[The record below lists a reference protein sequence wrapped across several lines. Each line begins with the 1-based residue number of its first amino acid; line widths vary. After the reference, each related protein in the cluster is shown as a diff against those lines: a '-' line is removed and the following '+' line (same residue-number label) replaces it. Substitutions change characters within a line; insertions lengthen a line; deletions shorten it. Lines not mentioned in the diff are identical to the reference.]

1 MEKEETRPG
10 IDKICEKSFQRAVY
24 RMDIFQ
30 KKYIWYF
37 FNKKLTKTT
46 ISSGQPVGAML

>member
-1 MEKEETRPG
+1 VEKEETRPG
-10 IDKICEKSFQRAVY
+10 IDKICEKSSQRAVY

-30 KKYIWYF
+30 KKYIWYLRLE
-37 FNKKLTKTT
+37 KLTKTT